1 MNRDAQISNALFAP
15 QRGSTTMTMTTI
27 TKALALTIAS
37 VVLTSGA
44 AAQANVSGSAF
55 GALVKTALVTTQ
67 SPLATLPAGGGMNQ
81 GSALSFGVPNTL
93 SSSWL
98 MSITTGAANNTA
110 SSAQSTSEVE
120 SVNLL
125 GGVITAD
132 NVTAIASS
140 YVNQSGR
147 ASDASGSGF
156 ANLVVNGVAISATPA
171 PNTRLALPGLGYV
184 VLNEQIPSGDGV
196 TSSGMTVNMIHVV
209 LQNAL
214 TGIQTGEVIVG
225 SATSAVK

>member
-1 MNRDAQISNALFAP
+1 
-15 QRGSTTMTMTTI
+15 
-27 TKALALTIAS
+27 
-37 VVLTSGA
+37 
-44 AAQANVSGSAF
+44 
-55 GALVKTALVTTQ
+55 
-67 SPLATLPAGGGMNQ
+67 MNQ

-98 MSITTGAANNTA
+98 TSITTGAANNTA